1 MSVWAIVVAA
11 GSGLRFGRP
20 KQFEQ
25 VRGRTVLGRSVDAAR
40 SRCDGIVVVLPP
52 DHPLPADVSAERTA
66 LGGATRSA
74 SVRSGLAEVPVDAT
88 IIVVHD
94 AARPLASTSLFAA
107 VVDAVLDGADAVVPA
122 VPLGD
127 SIRRVGGEAVDRRDL
142 VAVQTPQGFA
152 AAVLRRAHAGD
163 GEASDDATL
172 AEAAGARVSVVPGEA
187 TNVKLTHP
195 ADLRVAEALLDD
207 ASGPSPSPAAV
218 PDASPPPAAPTQAE
232 VRIGHGVDVHPFSPA
247 PDRPL
252 VLGGVRFADGGGLAG
267 HSDAD
272 AVAHAVIDALLGA
285 AGLGDIG
292 QLFPDDDP
300 RLAGADS
307 VELLRHAVGLVRAAG
322 WQPANVDCTVMTVA
336 PRLAPRRAEMER
348 RLGDVVGAPVTVK
361 GKRAEGLGT
370 LGRREGLACWAV
382 ALLTRTV
389 PAPSPS

>member
-25 VRGRTVLGRSVDAAR
+25 VRGRSVLGRSVDAAR

-52 DHPLPADVSAERTA
+52 DHPLPEDVSAERTA
-66 LGGATRSA
+66 PGGATRSA

-88 IIVVHD
+88 VIVVHD
-94 AARPLASTSLFAA
+94 AARPLASTALFAA

-172 AEAAGARVSVVPGEA
+172 AEAAGARVSVVAGEP

-207 ASGPSPSPAAV
+207 ASEPSPSPRRPRRLRAGGADAA
-218 PDASPPPAAPTQAE
+218 E
-232 VRIGHGVDVHPFSPA
+232 LRIGHGVDVHPFS
-247 PDRPL
+247 
-252 VLGGVRFADGGGLAG
+252 
-267 HSDAD
+267 AD
-272 AVAHAVIDALLGA
+272 AGPPPGA
-285 AGLGDIG
+285 GRGPLRRGGRAGRS
-292 QLFPDDDP
+292 QRRRRRRP
-300 RLAGADS
+300 RDH
-307 VELLRHAVGLVRAAG
+307 RRAAG
-322 WQPANVDCTVMTVA
+322 RGRPGRHRAAV
-336 PRLAPRRAEMER
+336 PRRRPPPGGRRQRRAAPPRGRAGPRGGLGAGQR
-348 RLGDVVGAPVTVK
+348 RLHGHDRGAPVGAP
-361 GKRAEGLGT
+361 AC
-370 LGRREGLACWAV
+370 RRWSGGSATWSA
-382 ALLTRTV
+382 RR
-389 PAPSPS
+389 